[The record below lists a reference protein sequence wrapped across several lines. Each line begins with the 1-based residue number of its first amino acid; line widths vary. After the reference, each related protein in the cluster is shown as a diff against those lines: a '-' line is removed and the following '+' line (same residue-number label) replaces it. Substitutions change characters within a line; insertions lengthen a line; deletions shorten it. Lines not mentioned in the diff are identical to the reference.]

1 MSILCLFFMGAET
14 SVSDRRYRR
23 LLWAAS
29 MTLIGVLGWAQPSAP
44 VSSPR
49 ETSRGG
55 SAASVATEGAT
66 DAFQSILPARTQNA
80 QSRTS
85 KSGCQ
90 ARIPRKPVRR
100 SDHPDAPSAY
110 APLSP
115 GCKFELFLR
124 QTYSPYTFAAAG
136 FEATWAQMWAQW
148 PEYGGGMQGWGK
160 RFGATLADTES
171 RRFVQ
176 GFLMS
181 TLLHQDPRY
190 FPSGR
195 KRLLGHAW
203 YAVTRVLITR
213 SDTGRSEFNSSEL
226 FGALAVSS
234 LQNSYYPAPSRTLGD
249 TMSRF
254 AEALGSDATSF
265 VLNEF
270 TPDLKRLFRK
280 HAPQKVKE
288 IEQKIPIP
296 DEYKP

>member
-1 MSILCLFFMGAET
+1 MVSILCLFLR
-14 SVSDRRYRR
+14 V
-23 LLWAAS
+23 LWAAS
-29 MTLIGVLGWAQPSAP
+29 MTLIGVLAWAQPSAP
-44 VSSPR
+44 VPSPR
-49 ETSRGG
+49 EISRGV
-55 SAASVATEGAT
+55 STASVAAGGAA
-66 DAFQSILPARTQNA
+66 DGFQSILATSPQNA

-85 KSGCQ
+85 TSGCQ
-90 ARIPRKPVRR
+90 ARIPRKPVQR
-100 SDHPDAPSAY
+100 SGDPDAPSAY
-110 APLSP
+110 LPLSRE
-115 GCKFELFLR
+115 CKFELFLR

-171 RRFVQ
+171 RRLVQ
-176 GFLMS
+176 SFLLS
-181 TLLHQDPRY
+181 TLFHQDPRY
-190 FPSGR
+190 FPSDR
-195 KRLLGHAW
+195 KSLLGRAW
-203 YAVTRVLITR
+203 YAATRVLITR

-234 LQNSYYPAPSRTLGD
+234 LQDAYYPAPSRTFGD

-254 AEALGSDATSF
+254 AEALGSDATSY

-270 TPDLKRLFRK
+270 APDLKRLFRE